1 MQKTETQSNFFANKG
16 NHKNP
21 ITLVA
26 KDIYL
31 HIYLKIMILQI
42 SQHTDN
48 HTINLVLNT
57 LSLNK
62 QAIVFV
68 NTKKSAEK
76 TAEDIAKEL
85 KKRNEASTELDEL
98 SGKIL
103 NCLQKPTKQCE
114 RLAYCIKHGIAFHHS
129 GLVAEQRRFIEENFR
144 NHTIRIICATTTLAY
159 GLDLPAYRT
168 IIKDLRRYGY
178 RGMAWIPV
186 LEYLQ
191 MAGRSGRPKYD
202 TEGQAICI
210 AASDSERDEIEERYI
225 NGKPEVIDS
234 KLAVEPVLRTYLL
247 SLISANFISTRD
259 EIIEFFGK
267 TFWAFHFKDMERLIE
282 IIDRMLNLLQEWGF
296 IITGAKSNKNEK
308 DDSIESEFVSASDV
322 IVDRFRATLIGRRVA
337 ELYIDPYSA
346 HFLIE
351 CINRDDRTRSLKPIA
366 LLQMIMR
373 TNELRPLFSLRQK
386 EYEIVEEILL
396 KYDNHF
402 LEPVPSMYEIDYE
415 EYLDSVKTA
424 IVFDEWIN
432 EEDENNILEKYNVRP
447 GELRGKIELADWM
460 LYATEEIAR
469 LSKQMEII
477 SDIKKLRIRLRYGV
491 KEELITL
498 LRLDGIGRVRARK
511 LYSNGIRNIAD
522 IKNTELVKLTQ
533 ILGDSLAKNIKKQVD
548 EEIKPISLG
557 RRKGQIN
564 LADYD

>member
-210 AASDSERDEIEERYI
+210 AASERDEIEERYI

-322 IVDRFRATLIGRRVA
+322 SVDRFRATLIGRRVA